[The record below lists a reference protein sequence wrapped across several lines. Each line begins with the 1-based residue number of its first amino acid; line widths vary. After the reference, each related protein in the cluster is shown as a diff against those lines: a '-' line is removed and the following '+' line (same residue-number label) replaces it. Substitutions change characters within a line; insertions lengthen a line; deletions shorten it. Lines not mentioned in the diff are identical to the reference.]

1 MGMGHVP
8 QEPIRPEGTNFQF
21 QRRERRRTAPRR
33 SDRSRQGL
41 AAPTQSTHNQSF
53 GAWGEDLVAEWYRDH
68 GYQIVA
74 RNWRCRQG
82 EIDIIASRE
91 SVIVI
96 CEVKTRATADFGS
109 PALAVDLNKQ
119 QRLRRLAA
127 HWLSENPLPRANI
140 RFDVA
145 AVIGPKETVSLEV
158 IEAAF

>member
-33 SDRSRQGL
+33 SDRSRQGVV
-41 AAPTQSTHNQSF
+41 SHNQSF
-53 GAWGEDLVAEWYRDH
+53 GAWGEDLVAEWYVKR
-68 GYQIVA
+68 GYDIVA

-82 EIDIIASRE
+82 EIDIIAIRDL
-91 SVIVI
+91 VLVI

-109 PALAVDLNKQ
+109 PASAVDVNKQ

-127 HWLSENPLPRANI
+127 HWLSENPNSRVSV

-145 AVIGPKETVSLEV
+145 AVIGPKDKVALEV

>member
-33 SDRSRQGL
+33 SDRSRQGVV
-41 AAPTQSTHNQSF
+41 SHNQSF
-53 GAWGEDLVAEWYRDH
+53 GAWGEDLVAEWYCKR
-68 GYQIVA
+68 GYEIVE

-82 EIDIIASRE
+82 EIDIIASRD
-91 SVIVI
+91 SVLVI

-109 PALAVDLNKQ
+109 PALAVDANKQ

-127 HWLSENPLPRANI
+127 HWLSENPTTRASV

-145 AVIGPKETVSLEV
+145 AVVGPKEDVSLEV
-158 IEAAF
+158 IESAF

>member
-21 QRRERRRTAPRR
+21 QRRERRGTPARR
-33 SDRSRQGL
+33 LDRSRQGL
-41 AAPTQSTHNQSF
+41 TSHNQSF
-53 GAWGEDLVAEWYRDH
+53 GAWGEGRVAEWYRAR
-68 GYQIVA
+68 GYEIVE

-82 EIDIIASRE
+82 EIDIIASRDL
-91 SVIVI
+91 VIVI

-109 PALAVDLNKQ
+109 PALAVDANKQ

-127 HWLSENPLPRANI
+127 HWLSEHPNNRVSV

-145 AVIGPKETVSLEV
+145 AVIGPKEEVSLEV

>member
-33 SDRSRQGL
+33 SDRSRQGVV
-41 AAPTQSTHNQSF
+41 SHNQSF
-53 GAWGEDLVAEWYRDH
+53 GAWGEDLVAEWYVKR
-68 GYQIVA
+68 GYDIVE

-82 EIDIIASRE
+82 EIDIIASRDSE
-91 SVIVI
+91 LVI
-96 CEVKTRATADFGS
+96 CEVKTRASANFGS
-109 PALAVDLNKQ
+109 PALAVDANKQ

-127 HWLSENPLPRANI
+127 HWLSENPTTRASV

-145 AVIGPKETVSLEV
+145 AVVGPKEDVSLEV
-158 IEAAF
+158 IESAF

>member
-21 QRRERRRTAPRR
+21 QRRERRRTASRR
-33 SDRSRQGL
+33 SDRSRQGVV
-41 AAPTQSTHNQSF
+41 SHNQTF
-53 GAWGEDLVAEWYRDH
+53 GAWGEDLVAEWYVKR
-68 GYQIVA
+68 GYDIVA

-82 EIDIIASRE
+82 EIDIIAIRDL
-91 SVIVI
+91 VLVI

-109 PALAVDLNKQ
+109 PALAVDANKQ

-127 HWLSENPLPRANI
+127 HWLSENPTTRASV

-145 AVIGPKETVSLEV
+145 AVIGPKEDVSLEV
-158 IEAAF
+158 IESAF

>member
-21 QRRERRRTAPRR
+21 QRRERRRTTPRR
-33 SDRSRQGL
+33 SDRSRQGIV
-41 AAPTQSTHNQSF
+41 SHNQSF
-53 GAWGEDLVAEWYRDH
+53 GAWGEDLVAEWYVKR
-68 GYQIVA
+68 GYDIVA

-82 EIDIIASRE
+82 EIDIIAIRDL
-91 SVIVI
+91 VLVI

-109 PALAVDLNKQ
+109 PALAVDANKQ

-127 HWLSENPLPRANI
+127 HWLSENPTTRVSV

-145 AVIGPKETVSLEV
+145 AVVGPKEDVSLEV
-158 IEAAF
+158 IESAF

>member
-8 QEPIRPEGTNFQF
+8 QEPIRPEGANFQF
-21 QRRERRRTAPRR
+21 QRRERRRTTPGR
-33 SDRSRQGL
+33 SDRSRQGVV
-41 AAPTQSTHNQSF
+41 SHNQSF
-53 GAWGEDLVAEWYRDH
+53 GAWGEDLVAEWYRKR
-68 GYQIVA
+68 GYDIVA

-82 EIDIIASRE
+82 EIDIIASRD

-109 PALAVDLNKQ
+109 PALAVDADKQ

-127 HWLSENPLPRANI
+127 HWLSENPNSRVAV

-145 AVIGPKETVSLEV
+145 AVVGPKDKVALEV

>member
-33 SDRSRQGL
+33 SDRSRQGVV
-41 AAPTQSTHNQSF
+41 SHNQSF
-53 GAWGEDLVAEWYRDH
+53 GAWGEDLVAEWYRKR
-68 GYQIVA
+68 GYDIVE

-82 EIDIIASRE
+82 EIDIIAIRDL
-91 SVIVI
+91 VLVI
-96 CEVKTRATADFGS
+96 CEVKTRASADFGS
-109 PALAVDLNKQ
+109 PALAVDANKQ

-127 HWLSENPLPRANI
+127 HWLSENPTTRASV

-145 AVIGPKETVSLEV
+145 AVVGPKEDVSLEV
-158 IEAAF
+158 IESAF

>member
-33 SDRSRQGL
+33 SDRSRQGVV
-41 AAPTQSTHNQSF
+41 SHNQSF
-53 GAWGEDLVAEWYRDH
+53 GAWGEDLVAEWYVKR
-68 GYQIVA
+68 GYDIVE

-82 EIDIIASRE
+82 EIDIIASRD
-91 SVIVI
+91 SVLVI

-109 PALAVDLNKQ
+109 PALAVDANKQ

-127 HWLSENPLPRANI
+127 HWLSENPTTRASV

-145 AVIGPKETVSLEV
+145 AVVGPKEDVSLEV
-158 IEAAF
+158 IESAF

>member
-33 SDRSRQGL
+33 SDRSRQGVV
-41 AAPTQSTHNQSF
+41 SHNQSF
-53 GAWGEDLVAEWYRDH
+53 GAWGEDLVAEWYVKR
-68 GYQIVA
+68 GYDIVA

-82 EIDIIASRE
+82 EIDIIAIRD
-91 SVIVI
+91 SVLVI

-109 PALAVDLNKQ
+109 PALAVDANKQ

-127 HWLSENPLPRANI
+127 HWLSENPTTRASV

-145 AVIGPKETVSLEV
+145 AVVGPKEDVSLEV
-158 IEAAF
+158 IESAF

>member
-33 SDRSRQGL
+33 SDRSRQGVV
-41 AAPTQSTHNQSF
+41 SHNQSF
-53 GAWGEDLVAEWYRDH
+53 GAWGEDLVAEWYVKR
-68 GYQIVA
+68 GYDIVA

-82 EIDIIASRE
+82 EIDIIAIRDL
-91 SVIVI
+91 VLVI
-96 CEVKTRATADFGS
+96 CEVKTRASADFGS
-109 PALAVDLNKQ
+109 PALAVDANKQ

-127 HWLSENPLPRANI
+127 HWLSENPTTRVSV

-145 AVIGPKETVSLEV
+145 AVVGPKEDVSLEV
-158 IEAAF
+158 IESAF

>member
-33 SDRSRQGL
+33 SDRPRQGVV
-41 AAPTQSTHNQSF
+41 SHNQSF
-53 GAWGEDLVAEWYRDH
+53 GVWGEDLVAEWYVKR
-68 GYQIVA
+68 GYDIVE

-82 EIDIIASRE
+82 EIDIIASRD
-91 SVIVI
+91 SVLVI

-109 PALAVDLNKQ
+109 PALAVDANKQ

-127 HWLSENPLPRANI
+127 HWLSENPTTRASV

-145 AVIGPKETVSLEV
+145 AVVGPKEDVSLEV
-158 IEAAF
+158 IESAF

>member
-33 SDRSRQGL
+33 SDRSRQGVV
-41 AAPTQSTHNQSF
+41 SHNQSF
-53 GAWGEDLVAEWYRDH
+53 GVWGEDLVAEWYVKR
-68 GYQIVA
+68 GYDIVE

-82 EIDIIASRE
+82 EIDIIASRD
-91 SVIVI
+91 SVLVI

-109 PALAVDLNKQ
+109 PALAVDANKQ

-127 HWLSENPLPRANI
+127 HWLSENPTTRASV

-145 AVIGPKETVSLEV
+145 AVVGPKEDVSLEV
-158 IEAAF
+158 IESAF

>member
-33 SDRSRQGL
+33 SDRSRQGVV
-41 AAPTQSTHNQSF
+41 SHNQSF
-53 GAWGEDLVAEWYRDH
+53 GAWGEDLVAEWYCKR
-68 GYQIVA
+68 GYEIVE

-82 EIDIIASRE
+82 EIDIVASRD

-109 PALAVDLNKQ
+109 PALAVDANKQ

-127 HWLSENPLPRANI
+127 HWLSENPTTRASV

-145 AVIGPKETVSLEV
+145 AVVGPKEDVSLEV
-158 IEAAF
+158 IESAF

>member
-33 SDRSRQGL
+33 SDRSRQGVV
-41 AAPTQSTHNQSF
+41 SHNQSF
-53 GAWGEDLVAEWYRDH
+53 GAWGEDLVAEWYRKR
-68 GYQIVA
+68 GYEIVE

-82 EIDIIASRE
+82 EIDIIARSD

-109 PALAVDLNKQ
+109 PALAVDANKQ

-127 HWLSENPLPRANI
+127 HWLSENPSTHVSV

-145 AVIGPKETVSLEV
+145 AVIGPKDKVALEV

>member
-21 QRRERRRTAPRR
+21 QRRERRRTPARR
-33 SDRSRQGL
+33 LDRSRQGL
-41 AAPTQSTHNQSF
+41 TSHNQSF
-53 GAWGEDLVAEWYRDH
+53 GAWGEDLVAEWYRAR
-68 GYQIVA
+68 GYEIVE

-82 EIDIIASRE
+82 ELDIIASRDL
-91 SVIVI
+91 VIVI

-109 PALAVDLNKQ
+109 PALAVDANKQ

-127 HWLSENPLPRANI
+127 HWLSENPNNRVSV

-145 AVIGPKETVSLEV
+145 AVIGPKEDVSLEV
-158 IEAAF
+158 IESAF

>member
-21 QRRERRRTAPRR
+21 QRRERRRTASRR
-33 SDRSRQGL
+33 SDRSRQGVV
-41 AAPTQSTHNQSF
+41 SHNQTF
-53 GAWGEDLVAEWYRDH
+53 GAWGEDLVAEWYVKR
-68 GYQIVA
+68 GYDIVE

-82 EIDIIASRE
+82 EIDIIASRD
-91 SVIVI
+91 SVLVI

-109 PALAVDLNKQ
+109 PALAVDANKQ

-127 HWLSENPLPRANI
+127 HWLSENPTTRASV

-145 AVIGPKETVSLEV
+145 AVVGPKEDVSLEV
-158 IEAAF
+158 IESAF

>member
-33 SDRSRQGL
+33 SDRSRQGVV
-41 AAPTQSTHNQSF
+41 SHNQSF
-53 GAWGEDLVAEWYRDH
+53 GAWGEDLVAEWYRKR
-68 GYQIVA
+68 GYEVVE

-82 EIDIIASRE
+82 EIDIIASRD

-109 PALAVDLNKQ
+109 PALAVDANKQ

-127 HWLSENPLPRANI
+127 HWLSKHPNSRVAV

-145 AVIGPKETVSLEV
+145 AVVGPKDKVALEV

>member
-33 SDRSRQGL
+33 SDRSRQGVV
-41 AAPTQSTHNQSF
+41 SHNQSF
-53 GAWGEDLVAEWYRDH
+53 GAWGEDLVAEWYLKR
-68 GYQIVA
+68 GYEIVE

-82 EIDIIASRE
+82 EIDIIASRD
-91 SVIVI
+91 SVLVI

-109 PALAVDLNKQ
+109 PALAVDANKQ

-127 HWLSENPLPRANI
+127 HWLSENPTTRASV

-145 AVIGPKETVSLEV
+145 AVVGPKEDVSLEV
-158 IEAAF
+158 IESAF